1 MCGSHSADTTGSNR
15 SNAAYAAPI
24 AISSD
29 DARQGDAALN
39 TLHVLGFGLAGAILG
54 NALVLALLTWS

>member
-1 MCGSHSADTTGSNR
+1 MCGSVSAETIVSNR
-15 SNAAYAAPI
+15 SSAACAAPI

-29 DARQGDAALN
+29 DARQGDTAPN

-54 NALVLALLTWS
+54 NALVLALLPWS